1 MKFFDFP
8 YIFQFQIMPRAQNAH
23 AYVNAGFLVEYQN
36 DIVLSIRICFG
47 GITPEFIHATKTE
60 EFLRGKDLYK
70 NEILQA
76 ALSSLSDE
84 MHPDWILPDASPDYR
99 KNLALSLFYKFV
111 ISTCPEGRVK
121 PEFLSGGETLQ
132 RPLSS
137 GTQEFDTYKDKW
149 PLTQPVPKYEA
160 YIQTAGEAIY
170 SNDFPPMKDELWAAF
185 VLATKPHAR
194 IGKIDATNVMV
205 GLRFLYSKRL
215 EFIFEFF

>member
-1 MKFFDFP
+1 
-8 YIFQFQIMPRAQNAH
+8 MPRAQNAH
-23 AYVNAGFLVEYQN
+23 AYVNAGFLIEYKN

-47 GITPEFIHATKTE
+47 GISPEFIHATKTE
-60 EFLRGKDLYK
+60 EFLRGKDLYT

-111 ISTCPEGRVK
+111 ISTCPDGKIK
-121 PEFLSGGETLQ
+121 PEFVTGGETLQ
-132 RPLSS
+132 RSLSS
-137 GTQEFDTYKDKW
+137 GIQEFDTYKDKW
-149 PLTQPVPKYEA
+149 PLTQPVRKYEA

-170 SNDFPPMKDELWAAF
+170 ANDLPPIKDELWAAF

-194 IGKIDATNVMV
+194 IGKIDATDALVSV
-205 GLRFLYSKRL
+205 FDIHILCDS
-215 EFIFEFF
+215 IFHSI